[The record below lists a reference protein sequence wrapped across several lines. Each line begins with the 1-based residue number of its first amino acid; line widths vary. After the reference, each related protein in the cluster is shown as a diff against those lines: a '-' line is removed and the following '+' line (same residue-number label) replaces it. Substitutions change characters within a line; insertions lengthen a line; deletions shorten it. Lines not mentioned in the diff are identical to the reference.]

1 MKLNVGVIFGGRS
14 VEHEMSIITAIQVM
28 QNIDKEK
35 YEIIPIY
42 ITKTQEW
49 YTGGCLK
56 FIETYKQPDLI
67 RKYAHKVHLV
77 KKDDRYVLQRNGFIK
92 REISELHIAFPI
104 GHGANIEDGSIQGYL
119 NLIGIPYVGSNIY
132 SSAIAQDKSFMKQVL
147 KANDIPVVDFV
158 WFGERFYKNKKEEL
172 FKQIEGLKYPLIIKP
187 ATLGSSVGIEVIKRK
202 EELDSSIERAF
213 QYDNKVIIEEKI
225 DDLIEYQ
232 CSVLLTENGNITSEI
247 EEITTNKAILE
258 YSDKFLI
265 DDSLED
271 SSIKRTYPAEISEK
285 LKKEIETLSLAVFK
299 ILNMRGTARIDFL
312 YDNKDKKIYVDEI
325 NSIPWCMS
333 HHLWEARNISYQELL
348 NIMLKDAID
357 LEIKNQS
364 RKLTIDS
371 DIIKTVTTNSLKE
384 MK

>member
-42 ITKTQEW
+42 ITKSQEW

-77 KKDDRYVLQRNGFIK
+77 KKDDRYVLQRNGLIK

-147 KANDIPVVDFV
+147 KANNIPVVDFV

-172 FKQIEGLKYPLIIKP
+172 FKQIEG
-187 ATLGSSVGIEVIKRK
+187 
-202 EELDSSIERAF
+202 
-213 QYDNKVIIEEKI
+213 
-225 DDLIEYQ
+225 
-232 CSVLLTENGNITSEI
+232 
-247 EEITTNKAILE
+247 
-258 YSDKFLI
+258 
-265 DDSLED
+265 
-271 SSIKRTYPAEISEK
+271 
-285 LKKEIETLSLAVFK
+285 
-299 ILNMRGTARIDFL
+299 
-312 YDNKDKKIYVDEI
+312 
-325 NSIPWCMS
+325 
-333 HHLWEARNISYQELL
+333 
-348 NIMLKDAID
+348 
-357 LEIKNQS
+357 
-364 RKLTIDS
+364 
-371 DIIKTVTTNSLKE
+371 
-384 MK
+384 

>member
-42 ITKTQEW
+42 ITKSQEW

-77 KKDDRYVLQRNGFIK
+77 KKDDRYVLQRNGLIK

-147 KANDIPVVDFV
+147 KANNIPVVDFV

-271 SSIKRTYPAEISEK
+271 SSIKRTYPAEINDK

-299 ILNMRGTARIDFL
+299 ILNMRGTARVDFL
-312 YDNKDKKIYVDEI
+312 YDNKNKKLYVDEI

-371 DIIKTVTTNSLKE
+371 DIIKTMTTNTLKE